1 MKRGTKKLAVLIG
14 VLVLFFTIS
23 ASHILTI
30 PKSSTAAPSSSSSR
44 LTLNEEIIEEVYL
57 SHNDV
62 ETLGNILFTIDS
74 EILFGFENL
83 EQSNC
88 SVIFY
93 PHEACLVQLDPA
105 PINLT
110 LAPGEGFEETYTII
124 ETNYSTVTY
133 FCKCAVYPSNATIKW
148 WYEVIYDAGDP
159 PFLGGLGIEYLFI
172 GGSLFLTMIA
182 LVFISKKKINKKD

>member
-23 ASHILTI
+23 AGHILTI
-30 PKSSTAAPSSSSSR
+30 PKSSTAVPYSYSSE
-44 LTLNEEIIEEVYL
+44 LTLNEEITEEVYL

-83 EQSNC
+83 LQSNC

-105 PINLT
+105 PVNST
-110 LAPGEGFEETYTII
+110 LAPGEGFEETYTVI

-148 WYEVIYDAGDP
+148 WYEVVYDAGDP
-159 PFLGGLGIEYLFI
+159 PGFGGLGIESI
-172 GGSLFLTMIA
+172 IISGSLILTMLT
-182 LVFISKKKINKKD
+182 LVFISKKKSNKKD

>member
-1 MKRGTKKLAVLIG
+1 MKRGTKKLAVLIS

-23 ASHILTI
+23 AGHILTI
-30 PKSSTAAPSSSSSR
+30 PKSSTAAPYSSSSR

-57 SHNDV
+57 QYNDV
-62 ETLGNILFTIDS
+62 EFIGNTLFTIDS

-83 EQSNC
+83 LQSNC
-88 SVIFY
+88 SVLFY
-93 PHEACLVQLDPA
+93 PHEECLVQLDPA

-110 LAPGEGFEETYTII
+110 LAPGEGFEETYTVI

-133 FCKCAVYPSNATIKW
+133 YCKCAVYPSNATIKW

-159 PFLGGLGIEYLFI
+159 PLFGGLGIESI
-172 GGSLFLTMIA
+172 IISGSLILTMLT
-182 LVFISKKKINKKD
+182 LVFISKKKSNKKD